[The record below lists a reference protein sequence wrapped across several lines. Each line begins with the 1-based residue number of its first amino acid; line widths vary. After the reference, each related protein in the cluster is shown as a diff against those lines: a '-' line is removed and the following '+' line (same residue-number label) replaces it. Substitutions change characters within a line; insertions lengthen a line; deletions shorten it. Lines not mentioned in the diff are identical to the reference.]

1 MVHHFPGVASRSRAT
16 KPQALNVFIAENI
29 DDLCSQLF
37 TKITYEPDQK
47 TPSGGGRVCPGSKGF
62 KALTHNGWSDPVKYP
77 PLMRSNNEQRDERG
91 PNQAED

>member
-1 MVHHFPGVASRSRAT
+1 
-16 KPQALNVFIAENI
+16 LNVFIAENI

-37 TKITYEPDQK
+37 IKIMDDAEQKIT
-47 TPSGGGRVCPGSKGF
+47 SGGGRVCPGSRDF
-62 KALTHNGWSDPVKYP
+62 RALTHNGRSESVKYP